1 MEINAKLINSANA
14 TANFK
19 ITKADIEQ
27 KLNEVA
33 RKTAKDVKIA
43 GFRAGKVP
51 VNVVLARYG
60 KELER
65 DAKSELFKDGVD
77 EALKIV
83 EKKPDEVLGDPLF
96 SKFDENKNGIDAE
109 IKISFRPQISIESY
123 ESAIPEFEIPSV
135 SEDEKNAKI
144 TDFLKA
150 VAPLEKSDKDTLEK
164 GDYAKFDFEGF
175 VDGVAFDGGKAQNYV
190 LEIGSNQFIP
200 GFEDGMIGLKVGE
213 EKDINVKFPQE
224 YGAQNLAGKEA
235 VFKVKLHEI
244 QAKNIPSE
252 LSDEAI
258 QKLIPNE
265 KDITK
270 AKFEERIQKQ
280 IRDEKFQTL
289 LNEELKTKFADAVV
303 EKIKFDLPKVI
314 VEQEID
320 LQLRN
325 AWGTLSEDERKT
337 LQEDKDKLKEKRE
350 TYRAEAQKSVQ
361 LTFIIDE
368 IARKLNI
375 QATDQE
381 LVQTIYM
388 EAYRYGIDPKKH
400 LEDYQK
406 RGVLPALKMAI
417 VEEKLFNNLFNKEL
431 KENKK

>member
-1 MEINAKLINSANA
+1 MEINAKLINYANA

-51 VNVVLARYG
+51 VNVVLSRYG

-96 SKFDENKNGIDAE
+96 SKFDENESGIDAE
-109 IKISFRPQISIESY
+109 IEISFRPQISIEGY

-135 SEDEKNAKI
+135 SYDEKNAKI
-144 TDFLKA
+144 TDFLKT
-150 VAPLEKSDKDTLEK
+150 VSPLEKSDKDTLEK

-175 VDGVAFDGGKAQNYV
+175 VDGIAFDGGKAQNYV

-213 EKDINVKFPQE
+213 EKDINVKFPEE

-265 KDITK
+265 KYITK
-270 AKFEERIQKQ
+270 AKFEERIEKQ

>member
-96 SKFDENKNGIDAE
+96 SKFDENESGIDAE
-109 IKISFRPQISIESY
+109 IEISFRPQINIEGY

-135 SEDEKNAKI
+135 SEDEKNTKI

-200 GFEDGMIGLKVGE
+200 GFEDGMIGLKVGK

-314 VEQEID
+314 VEQEMD

>member
-96 SKFDENKNGIDAE
+96 SKFDENESGIDAE
-109 IKISFRPQISIESY
+109 IEISFRPQINIEGY

-135 SEDEKNAKI
+135 SEDEKNTKI

-314 VEQEID
+314 VEQEMD

>member
-1 MEINAKLINSANA
+1 MEINAKLINYANA

-96 SKFDENKNGIDAE
+96 SKFDENENGIDAE
-109 IKISFRPQISIESY
+109 IEISFRPQISIEGY

-135 SEDEKNAKI
+135 SDDEKKAKI

-213 EKDINVKFPQE
+213 EKDINVKFPEE

-252 LSDEAI
+252 LSDEAL

-265 KDITK
+265 KECT
-270 AKFEERIQKQ
+270 
-280 IRDEKFQTL
+280 
-289 LNEELKTKFADAVV
+289 
-303 EKIKFDLPKVI
+303 
-314 VEQEID
+314 EIH
-320 LQLRN
+320 
-325 AWGTLSEDERKT
+325 S
-337 LQEDKDKLKEKRE
+337 
-350 TYRAEAQKSVQ
+350 
-361 LTFIIDE
+361 F
-368 IARKLNI
+368 
-375 QATDQE
+375 
-381 LVQTIYM
+381 
-388 EAYRYGIDPKKH
+388 
-400 LEDYQK
+400 
-406 RGVLPALKMAI
+406 
-417 VEEKLFNNLFNKEL
+417 
-431 KENKK
+431 

>member
-96 SKFDENKNGIDAE
+96 SKFDENESGIDAE
-109 IKISFRPQISIESY
+109 IEISFRPQINIEGY

-135 SEDEKNAKI
+135 SDDEKNAQI

-314 VEQEID
+314 VEQEMD

-325 AWGTLSEDERKT
+325 AWDTLSEDERKT

>member
-65 DAKSELFKDGVD
+65 DAKSELFKNGVD

-96 SKFDENKNGIDAE
+96 SKFDENESGIDAE
-109 IKISFRPQISIESY
+109 IEISFRPQINIEGY

-213 EKDINVKFPQE
+213 EKDINVKFPQG

-314 VEQEID
+314 VEQEMD

-350 TYRAEAQKSVQ
+350 RAFNLHLS
-361 LTFIIDE
+361 LM
-368 IARKLNI
+368 KLRAN
-375 QATDQE
+375 
-381 LVQTIYM
+381 
-388 EAYRYGIDPKKH
+388 
-400 LEDYQK
+400 
-406 RGVLPALKMAI
+406 
-417 VEEKLFNNLFNKEL
+417 
-431 KENKK
+431 

>member
-96 SKFDENKNGIDAE
+96 SKFDENESGIDAE
-109 IKISFRPQISIESY
+109 IEISFRPQINIEGY

-135 SEDEKNAKI
+135 SEDEKNTKI

-314 VEQEID
+314 VEQEMD

-325 AWGTLSEDERKT
+325 AWDTLSEDERKT